1 MKKVSIV
8 RLCVTLLVISAVI
21 AGALAGVN
29 AVTAP
34 KIAKRMEEKTQQAI
48 SAVLPGGGEKIE
60 SYPDESGMVTAV
72 YVSEKG
78 HAVEVTPTGF
88 DGNITMMVGIDTQGK
103 VLGVEIVSHTETAG
117 LGAVAAD
124 KTAAGKAFRG
134 QFAGASGT
142 LAVTK
147 DGGSIDAITSAT
159 ITSRAVTQGVNAALA
174 CVAALQEVGVK

>member
-1 MKKVSIV
+1 MKKVSIF
-8 RLCVTLLVISAVI
+8 RLCVTLLLISGII

-34 KIAKRMEEKTQQAI
+34 KIAELMEQKTQQAI

-60 SYPDESGMVTAV
+60 SYPDETGIVTAV
-72 YVSEKG
+72 YASEKG
-78 HAVEVTPTGF
+78 HAVEVTPAGF
-88 DGNITMMVGIDTQGK
+88 DGAITMMVGIDAEGK

-124 KTAAGKAFRG
+124 STAAGKAFRQ
-134 QFAGASGT
+134 QFTGTSGT

-174 CVAALQEVGVK
+174 CVAAMQIGGAK